1 MFHCDG
7 YFSAVTNWADKGN
20 VVDIICL
27 DFSKAFDTLPHRKL
41 IEALQNYGLNTITIM
56 WIKTV

>member
-1 MFHCDG
+1 MFHCAG
-7 YFSAVTNWADKGN
+7 YFSVVTNWADKGN

-27 DFSKAFDTLPHRKL
+27 DFSKAFDTVPHRKL
-41 IEALQNYGLNTITIM
+41 IEALENYGLNTITIR

>member
-1 MFHCDG
+1 MFHCAG
-7 YFSAVTNWADKGN
+7 YFNVVTNWADKGN

-27 DFSKAFDTLPHRKL
+27 DFSKAFDTVPHRKL
-41 IEALQNYGLNTITIM
+41 IEALENYSLNAITIR